1 MRRIWA
7 ITRKELLSYF
17 SSPVAYIVSAVW
29 LGLFAFFFC
38 IIVTSSREATMRY
51 VLHNMNITLLL
62 TAPMLTMRLFAE
74 ERKQGTYEMLM
85 TSPITI
91 LELVLGKLLGTT
103 LMFLAMTAVTVEYP
117 LFLFAYG
124 SPDPGPL
131 LTGYLG
137 FSLLGVSFLSIGMF
151 ASSLTENQILATI
164 VSFGILLFL
173 VVISWASQAAGG
185 AVGDFLS
192 GISVLERFEDF
203 SRGVLDSGDVVFYLS
218 LIGIFTFLTVRSL
231 DWKRW

>member
-17 SSPVAYIVSAVW
+17 SSPVAYIVTAVY

-38 IIVTSSREATMRY
+38 IIVTQSREAQMRY

-74 ERKQGTYEMLM
+74 ERKQGTYELLM

-91 LELVLGKLLGTT
+91 FELVIGKLLGTT
-103 LMFLAMTAVTVEYP
+103 LMFLVMTGLSLEYP
-117 LFLFAYG
+117 LFLFAFG
-124 SPDPGPL
+124 RPDPGPL

-137 FSLLGVSFLSIGMF
+137 FTLLGVSFLSVGMF

-164 VSFGILLFL
+164 VSFGILLFM
-173 VVISWASQAAGG
+173 VVISWASASVGG
-185 AVGDFLS
+185 ALGEFLQ
-192 GISVLERFEDF
+192 GISVLERFENF
-203 SRGVLDSGDVVFYLS
+203 SRGVLDTGDLVFYLS
-218 LIGIFTFLTVRSL
+218 LIGTFTFLTVRSL